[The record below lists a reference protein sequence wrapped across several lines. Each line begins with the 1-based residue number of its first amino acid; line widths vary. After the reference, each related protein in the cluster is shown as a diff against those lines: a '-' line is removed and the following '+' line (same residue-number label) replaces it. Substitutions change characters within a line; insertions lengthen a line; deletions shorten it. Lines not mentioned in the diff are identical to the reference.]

1 MLWNNKLSIILLYL
15 SISLIKSFTLQ
26 NYNWLKNED
35 KAFYIKII

>member
-26 NYNWLKNED
+26 NYNLVNDED